1 MSVDSLS
8 PSHLKALGL
17 LLEERHVTRAA
28 ARMRVSQSAMSKIL
42 GKLREA
48 FSDDLLVRV
57 GNRLEPTERAR
68 TLQPRLE
75 VILGELAAMAME
87 VPFDPAGCQRW
98 FTLAVS
104 DYVAQFVLPD
114 LLCSLHTEAPGIRV
128 SVITE
133 RSETVVEEL
142 VENRIQVA
150 SAMEG
155 EDPLPPGVVC
165 RWIGTDTFACV
176 GAKGHPLARNRD
188 MEGYLK
194 APHVVVTGGSDKAG
208 PIDRALS
215 ARGRQRTVA
224 LETSLFASAME
235 VVTQSDFL
243 LTIPTHI
250 ARHLARR
257 YDADVFPL
265 PFEVPPFRYGLLWHE
280 RHRRDAA
287 HTWLRRKFETQL
299 KESHYSH

>member
-17 LLEERHVTRAA
+17 LLEEGHVTKAA

-57 GNRLEPTERAR
+57 GNRLELTERAQAIR
-68 TLQPRLE
+68 PRLE
-75 VILGELAAMAME
+75 VILGELAAMASE
-87 VPFDPAGCQRW
+87 APFDPAGCRRW

-114 LLCSLHTEAPGIRV
+114 LLCSIHAEAPGIRV
-128 SVITE
+128 SLVTE
-133 RSETVVEEL
+133 RSDTVVEEL

-150 SAMEG
+150 SAIEG
-155 EDPLPPGVVC
+155 EGPLPPGVVC
-165 RWIGTDTFACV
+165 RWVGTDSFACV
-176 GAKGHPLARNRD
+176 GAKGHPLARNCD

-215 ARGRQRTVA
+215 ALGRQRTVA

-235 VVTQSDFL
+235 VVAQSDFI
-243 LTIPTHI
+243 LTIPAHI

-287 HTWLRRKFETQL
+287 HAWLRRKLVEQL
-299 KESHYSH
+299 QDSDYSH